1 MSRGYS
7 ELFNNSWVTIG
18 YNRKSLLSV
27 KIVYDELLSAA
38 VHDLIKREAAC
49 DNLKC
54 WSAVKGSPRII

>member
-1 MSRGYS
+1 M
-7 ELFNNSWVTIG
+7 FNYSWVTIG

-49 DNLKC
+49 DYLKC
-54 WSAVKGSPRII
+54 WSAVKGSPRIV